1 MPTKVSIWILTLAIA
16 LAGPARSYAQPTDG
30 AAAAEVL
37 FTEGKQL
44 AARGDYA
51 LACPKFEASLRLDPA
66 LGTRLNLGDCYEAL
80 GKLASAWAM
89 YTAAADVARIQRD
102 QREALAARKARQL
115 EPRLPRLVVR
125 VDGPPTPGM
134 TIVRSGAALEPAMLG
149 SATFI
154 DPGRTVITASAPGY
168 VTKTITI
175 EAKEG
180 GVDEVVIPA
189 LVRVASSDPAP
200 TPARPQVVPAVVAH
214 EDVPVPSRRR
224 ALVVAGAGVGVLVG
238 GLVIG
243 ALAHA
248 RWNDAFARGACSKV
262 DLTCTS
268 DGQRDLDSART
279 GATISTVTVVVGLAA
294 VGVGAYLYLTGRKP
308 REVTTARWVPIVT
321 PNATGVGWGRAF

>member
-16 LAGPARSYAQPTDG
+16 VAGPARSHAQPTDG

-89 YTAAADVARIQRD
+89 YKAAADVAGIQRD

-125 VDGPPTPGM
+125 VDDPPTPGM

-149 SATFI
+149 SATFV

-200 TPARPQVVPAVVAH
+200 TPARPQVAEHSGVPL
-214 EDVPVPSRRR
+214 PPSRRR
-224 ALVVAGAGVGVLVG
+224 AFVVGGAGVGVLVG

-268 DGQRDLDSART
+268 EGQRDLDSART
-279 GATISTVTVVVGLAA
+279 GATISTVTVGVGLAA
-294 VGVGAYLYLTGRKP
+294 VGVGVYLYLTGRTTR

-321 PNATGVGWGRAF
+321 PSATGVGWGYAF

>member
-1 MPTKVSIWILTLAIA
+1 
-16 LAGPARSYAQPTDG
+16 
-30 AAAAEVL
+30 
-37 FTEGKQL
+37 
-44 AARGDYA
+44 
-51 LACPKFEASLRLDPA
+51 LRLDPA

-89 YTAAADVARIQRD
+89 YKAAADVARIQRD
-102 QREALAARKARQL
+102 QREALATRKARQL

-125 VDGPPTPGM
+125 VEGPPTPGM

-149 SATFI
+149 SATFV

-189 LVRVASSDPAP
+189 LLRVASSDPTP
-200 TPARPQVVPAVVAH
+200 TPARPQVASVAART
-214 EDVPVPSRRR
+214 EVAVPSRRR
-224 ALVVAGAGVGVLVG
+224 ALVVGGAGAGVLVG

-279 GATISTVTVVVGLAA
+279 GATISTVTVGVGLAA
-294 VGVGAYLYLTGRKP
+294 IGVGAYLYLTGRMTR
-308 REVTTARWVPIVT
+308 REATTARWVPIVT